1 MKKQS
6 DSNDAQTP
14 YDEATTEVFAVEEPL
29 DETVEIDEQ
38 VDLTSTTQMP
48 ATDAAAAPVDMN
60 APLYAQFAGNTDED
74 SGLGNDG
81 GSDDGGAN
89 ASSAE
94 PGGEPVDDDLTIPM
108 QVTDTSHQASTGERA
123 PQNIP
128 LYQAPPQRKPEPERP
143 KGASAGTIVF
153 GVVVLLFGALT
164 VTVGLLMNSSMFSFV
179 EFNRITGYLFAGLG
193 ILLSLIAIVMGISS
207 HLHNKNRSA

>member
-14 YDEATTEVFAVEEPL
+14 YDETTEVFAVEEPL

-48 ATDAAAAPVDMN
+48 AADAATAPVDMN
-60 APLYAQFAGNTDED
+60 ASLYAQFAGDTDED

-81 GSDDGGAN
+81 GNDDVEAIVN
-89 ASSAE
+89 SAE
-94 PGGEPVDDDLTIPM
+94 PGGERVDDDLTIPM
-108 QVTDTSHQASTGERA
+108 QVTDTSHQASTGESA

-128 LYQAPPQRKPEPERP
+128 LYQAAPQRKPEPERP

-207 HLHNKNRSA
+207 HWRNKNRSA

>member
-14 YDEATTEVFAVEEPL
+14 YDETTEVFAVEEPL

-48 ATDAAAAPVDMN
+48 AADATASVDMN
-60 APLYAQFAGNTDED
+60 APLYAQCARDADED

-89 ASSAE
+89 ASSA
-94 PGGEPVDDDLTIPM
+94 EPVDDDLTIPM

-128 LYQAPPQRKPEPERP
+128 LYQAPPQRKPEPDRP

-193 ILLSLIAIVMGISS
+193 ILLSLIAIVMGVSS
-207 HLHNKNRSA
+207 HWRNKNRSA

>member
-14 YDEATTEVFAVEEPL
+14 YDETTEVFAVEEPL

-48 ATDAAAAPVDMN
+48 AADATASVDMN
-60 APLYAQFAGNTDED
+60 APLYAQFARDADED

-89 ASSAE
+89 ASSA
-94 PGGEPVDDDLTIPM
+94 EPVDDDLTIPM

-128 LYQAPPQRKPEPERP
+128 LYQAPPQRKPEPDRP

-193 ILLSLIAIVMGISS
+193 ILLSLIAIVMGVSS
-207 HLHNKNRSA
+207 HWRNKNRSA

>member
-14 YDEATTEVFAVEEPL
+14 YDETTEVFAVEEPL

-48 ATDAAAAPVDMN
+48 AADATASVDMN
-60 APLYAQFAGNTDED
+60 APLYAQFARDADED

-89 ASSAE
+89 ASSA
-94 PGGEPVDDDLTIPM
+94 EPVDDDLTIPM

-193 ILLSLIAIVMGISS
+193 ILLSLIAIVMGVSS
-207 HLHNKNRSA
+207 HWRNKNRSA

>member
-14 YDEATTEVFAVEEPL
+14 YDETTEVFAVEEPL

-48 ATDAAAAPVDMN
+48 AADATASVDMN
-60 APLYAQFAGNTDED
+60 APLYAQFAGDADED

-89 ASSAE
+89 ASSA
-94 PGGEPVDDDLTIPM
+94 EPVDDDLTIPM

-193 ILLSLIAIVMGISS
+193 ILLSLIAIVMGVSS
-207 HLHNKNRSA
+207 HWRNKNRSA

>member
-14 YDEATTEVFAVEEPL
+14 YDETTEVFAVEEPL

-48 ATDAAAAPVDMN
+48 AADATASVDMN
-60 APLYAQFAGNTDED
+60 APLYAQFARDADED

-89 ASSAE
+89 ASSA
-94 PGGEPVDDDLTIPM
+94 DDLTIPM

-193 ILLSLIAIVMGISS
+193 ILLSLIAIVMGVSS
-207 HLHNKNRSA
+207 HWRNKNRSA

>member
-14 YDEATTEVFAVEEPL
+14 YDETTEVFAVEEPL

-48 ATDAAAAPVDMN
+48 AADATASVDMN
-60 APLYAQFAGNTDED
+60 APLYAQFARDADED

-89 ASSAE
+89 ASSA
-94 PGGEPVDDDLTIPM
+94 EPVDDDLTIPM

-128 LYQAPPQRKPEPERP
+128 LYQVPPQRKPEPERP

-193 ILLSLIAIVMGISS
+193 ILLSLIAIVMGVSS
-207 HLHNKNRSA
+207 HWRNKNRSA

>member
-14 YDEATTEVFAVEEPL
+14 YDDEATEVFAAEGPL
-29 DETVEIDEQ
+29 DETVGIDER

-48 ATDAAAAPVDMN
+48 AADATAPVDMN
-60 APLYAQFAGNTDED
+60 APLYAQFAGDTDAD

-94 PGGEPVDDDLTIPM
+94 PGGEPVGDDLTIPM
-108 QVTDTSHQASTGERA
+108 QTTDASHQASTGEGA
-123 PQNIP
+123 PRNIP
-128 LYQAPPQRKPEPERP
+128 LYQAPPQCKPEPERP
-143 KGASAGTIVF
+143 KGASAGTIAF
-153 GVVVLLFGALT
+153 GDGRA
-164 VTVGLLMNSSMFSFV
+164 M
-179 EFNRITGYLFAGLG
+179 
-193 ILLSLIAIVMGISS
+193 
-207 HLHNKNRSA
+207 